1 MTTTLT
7 DVATT
12 LDVADLQALPE
23 TAPFVPA
30 HDELGLAKCWITCED
45 TCYVTCFFT
54 G

>member
-1 MTTTLT
+1 MTTTPT
-7 DVATT
+7 GVPAS
-12 LDVADLQALPE
+12 LDVAALQALPE
-23 TAPFVPA
+23 TAPFLPE